1 MMESIRPTAGGIIL
15 GPENKIAI
23 TNQRKNSWSIPKGG
37 VDPGEEILE
46 AAKREIREE
55 TGITELELI
64 EKLGVYSR
72 YRIPLDGDPEDTSVL
87 KEITVYLFRTDQEEL
102 SPEDPHNPEAVWL
115 DVDEVPERLTHQ
127 KDKDFFESVIPR
139 IQEEI
144 AKL

>member
-1 MMESIRPTAGGIIL
+1 MVNIRPTAGGIIL

-23 TNQRKNSWSIPKGG
+23 TNQRNNSWSIPKGG

-46 AAKREIREE
+46 AAKREIQEE

-64 EKLGVYSR
+64 EKLGIYSR
-72 YRIPLDGDPEDTSVL
+72 YRIPLNGEPEDRSEL
-87 KEITVYLFRTDQEEL
+87 KEITVFLFRTNQEAL

-115 DVDEVPERLTHQ
+115 GIDEVAERLTHQ